1 MKHHEAIVNYKE
13 SLGTGSVSVNAV
25 SQLFPGRESCDPSRG
40 EKNSDHVDTVALNA
54 EKVQL
59 GRKQLADAKH
69 GQTVAGQLS
78 VVFHG
83 QQIEICMHFYLP
95 GSHRLY
101 LGAMNRGMSMLAAGS
116 TSLADKIEIYATNA
130 QLNAKQ
136 QMENAKEVAV
146 KNAEHKTLE
155 IGLKK
160 QKLDMQ
166 IAAKKEE
173 QTSLNIAAK
182 SKFALEMIQH
192 IPTEKREAFI
202 REFLSDNYK

>member
-1 MKHHEAIVNYKE
+1 
-13 SLGTGSVSVNAV
+13 
-25 SQLFPGRESCDPSRG
+25 
-40 EKNSDHVDTVALNA
+40 
-54 EKVQL
+54 
-59 GRKQLADAKH
+59 
-69 GQTVAGQLS
+69 
-78 VVFHG
+78 
-83 QQIEICMHFYLP
+83 
-95 GSHRLY
+95 
-101 LGAMNRGMSMLAAGS
+101 MNRGMSMLAAGS